1 MNVTDREAI
10 VIVGKALR
18 DHWEH
23 NLKQEKIFDPTKGS
37 SELEQAWQKILWL
50 LLIYENS
57 IQRRIKMSDDERYIV
72 AVYENFLS
80 QGMSEEEAEKA
91 TKEHMERRP

>member
-1 MNVTDREAI
+1 VTDREAI

-57 IQRRIKMSDDERYIV
+57 I
-72 AVYENFLS
+72 
-80 QGMSEEEAEKA
+80 
-91 TKEHMERRP
+91 

>member
-1 MNVTDREAI
+1 MTDREAI
-10 VIVGKALR
+10 IIIGKALR
-18 DHWEH
+18 EHWEH

-57 IQRRIKMSDDERYIV
+57 MS
-72 AVYENFLS
+72 S
-80 QGMSEEEAEKA
+80 
-91 TKEHMERRP
+91 T

>member
-1 MNVTDREAI
+1 M
-10 VIVGKALR
+10 
-18 DHWEH
+18 
-23 NLKQEKIFDPTKGS
+23 
-37 SELEQAWQKILWL
+37 SE
-50 LLIYENS
+50 
-57 IQRRIKMSDDERYIV
+57 DERYIV